1 MNPPHTVVD
10 GAGKQSGAKGDVMS
24 LPKQVQKQIEEVAE
38 IEKQMRLPVADP
50 EPPQVDGSDPG
61 ANPPEIPIPE
71 TVVKV
76 EIEPPKVVPA
86 VGEDWEHRFKTL
98 SGKYNA
104 EVPNLHQQVKALNTQ
119 MKQMELDFK
128 QAEPAQKRPS
138 VVTDDEY
145 ETFGEDLLGVTQRQ
159 VDAGAAQSDERFKRL
174 EAENSRLREQM
185 QQTEVSVGTMS
196 FEKMLH
202 RTVPDFEAINDNP
215 QWVAWLDQVD
225 PLLRAPRRVVAQQ
238 AFDSGD
244 VEAISDYVKLFK
256 QTTAPVKADTSRA
269 TLEAQVA
276 PSRTGSTGSGTTTQA
291 RTYTS
296 AQAEAVFA
304 KMTSLNMKGRY
315 DEAAKLDAEI
325 TTAYTEGRVRN

>member
-1 MNPPHTVVD
+1 M
-10 GAGKQSGAKGDVMS
+10 A
-24 LPKQVQKQIEEVAE
+24 LPKQVERQIAEVEEL
-38 IEKQMRLPVADP
+38 EKQMSLQLVANQ
-50 EPPQVDGSDPG
+50 ESPQVDAVAPEAAPPNTEVVTDPV
-61 ANPPEIPIPE
+61 AAVPDQ
-71 TVVKV
+71 
-76 EIEPPKVVPA
+76 PKEAPV
-86 VGEDWEHRFKTL
+86 VGEDWQQKYRTL
-98 SGKYNA
+98 NGMYQA
-104 EVPNLHQQVKALNTQ
+104 EVPKLHQQVKALNNQ

-202 RTVPDFEAINDNP
+202 RAVPDFEAINDNP

-304 KMTSLNMKGRY
+304 KMTSLNMKGQY
-315 DEAAKLDAEI
+315 DAAAKLDAEI